1 MEIGLVAFL
10 VRYEIAILPPSKFE
24 LSALYRI
31 NISPLI
37 LLLLVVFA
45 LKTSA
50 FVTMWCAANH
60 KEYKTVMMRK

>member
-1 MEIGLVAFL
+1 MRSLSCH
-10 VRYEIAILPPSKFE
+10 RQFE

-31 NISPLI
+31 NIVLQLECRRFMKSPLI

-50 FVTMWCAANH
+50 FITMWCAANH